1 MKKILSL
8 AGIIALAAVFSSSAY
23 AGTKGTGVSG
33 LTTEKIALESNA
45 SIQVPTFAGQTGI
58 TKSTDSGSSSMY
70 GYHSSNHVDK
80 KQKVKKSKGRQ
91 HDRRGNDHSTERH
104 G

>member
-8 AGIIALAAVFSSSAY
+8 AGIIALAVVFSSNAY
-23 AGTKGTGVSG
+23 AGTKGTGISG
-33 LTTEKIALESNA
+33 LTTEKIALENNA
-45 SIQVPTFAGQTGI
+45 SIQVAAFAGQTGI
-58 TKSTDSGSSSMY
+58 TKSTGSGSSMY

-80 KQKVKKSKGRQ
+80 KRKVKKSKGRQ

-104 G
+104 A